1 MRSKLRR
8 LEKLAEEEMIIIPLE
23 DGSVAK
29 FPPEAAQEA
38 FMRSLARLKGDLTLD
53 EHPLSTAAARSSDR
67 HWRGC
72 FVAGTHKVTTG
83 EVPEDLSE

>member
-8 LEKLAEEEMIIIPLE
+8 LEKLAEEDLILIPQQ
-23 DGSVAK
+23 DGSIAK
-29 FPPEAAQEA
+29 FPPEAVEEA

-72 FVAGTHKVTTG
+72 FVAGTHKSTTG
-83 EVPEDLSE
+83 EIPPDLSE